1 MTTAELNHQG
11 LPQHWPTDDLPLDY
25 ELTHEGVFKFDKK
38 GERQRISGPLIEVA
52 KTRDVCGGEWGT
64 QVEWLDQ
71 DGKLH
76 AQAFPASRL
85 QEGRNSS
92 LIKQLASEG
101 LQISPRCSADLL
113 DYLAAFNSTARL
125 CSVAQTGW
133 VKGRVNATNA
143 NELAYVLPTEVITL
157 SPDHDI
163 VFQADQHCTSSDTMH
178 GKGTLE
184 QWQAQV
190 AQLCDDNPVLQFSLA
205 VAFTGPL
212 LSFAGM
218 DCCGF
223 HLYGKSSQ
231 GKTTALQVAASV
243 WGNGSDP
250 AASADAFIQR
260 WNATANAL
268 EGLAVSYNDGLLVLD
283 EMATCDAF
291 DFGKVVYNLSGGQG
305 KARLSKESE
314 LKRRRSWTMVYLS
327 SGEISAQ
334 EKIAETGKPVKAGQL
349 NRLIDI
355 PVTAKIIENSHG
367 RLPGH
372 FADQLKGAC
381 GNCYGTAAPVFIR
394 QLIACEADRNALGY
408 RIRNMLAEAE
418 KTLQP
423 PAGIAADQQRTM
435 RRFALVMVAGQL
447 AVEFG
452 ILPFSFV
459 EIETAVKSTCSS
471 WLGNTLDESMRGV
484 LAVRDFI
491 LRYQDSKFVNAC
503 AGVGFQRAVNDV
515 AGYYL
520 SDQGIHVFNDEG
532 FQRACDGYLPEDVA
546 RELKRLG
553 LLFTNDEQ
561 RLKARVTLPDLKG
574 RPRRYAVKKGLLS
587 FELPGVNNDGTD
599 GTPGQGQ

>member
-1 MTTAELNHQG
+1 T
-11 LPQHWPTDDLPLDY
+11 P
-25 ELTHEGVFKFDKK
+25 EGVFKFDKQ
-38 GERQRISGPLIEVA
+38 GEPQRISGPIVEVA
-52 KTRDVCGGEWGT
+52 KTRDVNAGEWGT
-64 QVEWLDQ
+64 QLEWLDQ

-76 AQAFPASRL
+76 ARAFPASRL

-92 LIKQLASEG
+92 FIKQLASEG
-101 LQISPRCSADLL
+101 LQISPRCSANLL
-113 DYLAAFNSTARL
+113 DYLAAFNSGIRL

-133 VKGRVNATNA
+133 VNGRTNSPNA
-143 NELAYVLPTEVITL
+143 NELVYTLPTEVIAL
-157 SPDHDI
+157 SPDHNI
-163 VFQADQHCTSSDTMH
+163 VFQTDQHCTSRDTLH

-190 AQLCDDNPVLQFSLA
+190 AHFCEDNPVLLFSLA

-250 AASADAFIQR
+250 AASPDAYIQR

-305 KARLSKESE
+305 KARLSKDSE

-334 EKIAETGKPVKAGQL
+334 QKMGETGKPVKAGQL

-355 PVTAKIIENSHG
+355 PVSGKIIENSHG
-367 RLPGH
+367 QAPGH
-372 FADQLKGAC
+372 FADQLKRAC

-394 QLIACEADRNALGY
+394 KLIGCETDGQALSY
-408 RIRNMLAEAE
+408 RIRTMLAEAE
-418 KTLQP
+418 EKLKSP
-423 PAGIAADQQRTM
+423 VSLAADQQRSV

-452 ILPFSFV
+452 ILPFSRAD
-459 EIETAVKSTCSS
+459 IEAAVKMTCSA
-471 WLGNTLDESMRGV
+471 WLNNAVDEDVRGV

-491 LRYQDSKFVNAC
+491 SRYQDSKFMNAC
-503 AGVGFQRAVNDV
+503 TATSYQPVTHDM

-520 SDQGIHVFNDEG
+520 SDQSIYVFTDEG
-532 FQRACDGYLPEDVA
+532 FKRACDGYPPEDVA

-553 LLFTNDEQ
+553 LLFTNDGQ
-561 RLKARVTLPDLKG
+561 RLKAKVTLPDLQG
-574 RPRRYAVKKGLLS
+574 RPRRYAVKKDLLS
-587 FELPGVNNDGTD
+587 FELPGVNSGGTG